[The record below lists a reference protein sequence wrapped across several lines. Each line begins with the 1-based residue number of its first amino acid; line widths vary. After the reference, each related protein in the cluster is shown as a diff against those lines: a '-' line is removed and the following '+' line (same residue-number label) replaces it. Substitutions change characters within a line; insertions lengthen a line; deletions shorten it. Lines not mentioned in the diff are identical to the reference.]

1 MTVREFR
8 EKVRSRGPLAG
19 YFLVGE
25 AFQREE
31 ALHVLL
37 DFLVPSEARDL
48 DLEVFWGEE
57 VDPSKFSSS
66 LYALPM
72 RAGRK
77 VLLVRSCEGMGRE
90 VWRKLSTAL
99 SALPPSACAIFSGE
113 KVDRRLLPDEVLR
126 ESFWAEFGP
135 LRGRRLMGWLA
146 ERARRLDKELSR
158 EAAELLVAYLGEDLW
173 ALAGELEK
181 LSSYVGERRRIECKD
196 VQEAAGA
203 WAVQVFKLTD
213 AVGAGDVGRAMAFL
227 HQVLE
232 AGESANV
239 VLALLRR
246 HWKVLAKLALL
257 RQGRKPESRLAAE
270 VGVPQY
276 FLGRYLQQ
284 AEGRS
289 GGELAKEVEAI
300 LRAEHRLRSGGGDAR
315 TVLSLLLW
323 ELCGGGRW
331 EGL

>member
-1 MTVREFR
+1 M
-8 EKVRSRGPLAG
+8 
-19 YFLVGE
+19 
-25 AFQREE
+25 
-31 ALHVLL
+31 
-37 DFLVPSEARDL
+37 
-48 DLEVFWGEE
+48 
-57 VDPSKFSSS
+57 
-66 LYALPM
+66 
-72 RAGRK
+72 
-77 VLLVRSCEGMGRE
+77 
-90 VWRKLSTAL
+90 
-99 SALPPSACAIFSGE
+99 
-113 KVDRRLLPDEVLR
+113 
-126 ESFWAEFGP
+126 
-135 LRGRRLMGWLA
+135 MGWLA

-158 EAAELLVAYLGEDLW
+158 DAAELLVAYLGEDLW

-203 WAVQVFKLTD
+203 WAVHVFKLTD
-213 AVGAGDVGRAMAFL
+213 AVGAGDVGRAMALL

-232 AGESANV
+232 AGESANF

-246 HWKVLAKLALL
+246 HWEVMAKLALL
-257 RQGRKPESRLAAE
+257 RRGGKPESRLAAE

-289 GGELAKEVEAI
+289 GGELARGVEAI

-315 TVLSLLLW
+315 TVLSLLVW

-331 EGL
+331 EGS